1 MELHETLYSLRWTI
15 GQESFEDPD
24 EFRAALDDFLDEGSL
39 SSGQINLLVDAMRFG
54 AYRRMMS
61 MIESGAEPA
70 AAVEAGGELLSRE
83 RGSADLGGSRWA
95 CAVLGYAA
103 GKVPALDVQRF
114 LPGTGGTSADG
125 VPPHVGASAAGASSA
140 TTDRPPAAPTT
151 TAPPGAFPPGAPTFA
166 PHSQG
171 SATGWSGQQSPQAG
185 QPAGPWPT
193 SGQSPRPDQPTGP
206 WQSGGEWN
214 QPGGPPPYWST
225 DPGAGPGGPPP
236 KKPQNKVLLAAIAG
250 VVAVVLLG
258 SGVAFFVLNGNDEPS
273 QPSGPKFPA
282 AIESDA
288 VNEKYEA
295 LGANVAA
302 SAQECAQQEPT
313 AEVAHHVIC
322 EMPNGTLDL
331 TTYESSTD
339 LEAVR
344 EETVNF
350 RPEVLYSEQE
360 VGVFFSQ
367 RLRRVPTLY
376 WDDGAEL
383 QSASYQA
390 RSGVGPGRLHAWFK
404 DIDPPGIDFP
414 ASPENPDLVAFI
426 ERTGDHSCKREMTH
440 TFQSGA
446 TEQNMCQGPSSWAW
460 ITHFDSER
468 ALKAFRRIYASFAQ
482 DNSSSPTTWNHDGG
496 PTLGAYIAYH
506 DFSDGGRPVVYFD
519 DVICRCSAVAFG
531 NDVSD
536 YHDELATEWG
546 FTG

>member
-103 GKVPALDVQRF
+103 GKVPDLDVQRF

-125 VPPHVGASAAGASSA
+125 VPPHVGASATGASSA
-140 TTDRPPAAPTT
+140 ATDRPPAAPTT

-171 SATGWSGQQSPQAG
+171 SATGWSGQESAPPG
-185 QPAGPWPT
+185 HTGGPWAT
-193 SGQSPRPDQPTGP
+193 SGQTPRPDQPTGP

-225 DPGAGPGGPPP
+225 EPGAGSGSPPP
-236 KKPQNKVLLAAIAG
+236 KKPQNRVLLAAIAG

-258 SGVAFFVLNGNDEPS
+258 SGVAFWLNRDEAPK
-273 QPSGPKFPA
+273 PPPGPEFPA

-295 LGANVAA
+295 LGANVAS
-302 SAQECAQQEPT
+302 SAEECSRQEPT
-313 AEVAHHVIC
+313 GEVAHHVIC
-322 EMPNGTLDL
+322 EMPNGTLEL
-331 TTYESSTD
+331 TTYESLAD
-339 LEAVR
+339 LEGVR
-344 EETVNF
+344 ERTVNF
-350 RPEVLYSEQE
+350 RPEVLYSEQQA
-360 VGVFFSQ
+360 GVFFSQ
-367 RLRRVPTLY
+367 RLQRVPTLY
-376 WDDGAEL
+376 WDDEGQL

-390 RSGVGPGRLHAWFK
+390 NAGVGPVRLHSWFK

-414 ASPENPDLVAFI
+414 AGPENPDLVAFI
-426 ERTGDHSCKREMTH
+426 ERTGDHSCKRNMTYS
-440 TFQSGA
+440 FQNGA
-446 TEQNMCQGPSSWAW
+446 TEQNTCQGGSSTAW

-468 ALKAFRRIYASFAQ
+468 AMKAYRRSNVDIAA
-482 DNSSSPTTWNHDGG
+482 DHDAVPTTWTHDGG
-496 PTLGAYIAYH
+496 PTLGTYVAYH
-506 DFSDGGRPVVYFD
+506 DWTDGGRPNVYFD
-519 DVICRCSAVAFG
+519 DVLCRCSAVVWG
-531 NDVSD
+531 DNVSQT
-536 YHDELATEWG
+536 YGELASEWG